1 MCFSFDVPQRG
12 FGRRRVRSRLR
23 ALLNTRTKTFTTGFT
38 SHFSWGTAELHAQSK
53 VSEAMKTSRHMPRGC
68 GARRL
73 TVVRTKKKCSS
84 LNLPRYSIVLTGP
97 AIHPSIGACCVA
109 VRDPDLRR
117 ARRGK
122 RYTQPGRPSPV
133 SLAVHFRSH
142 PSHTIFG
149 SAFLLELTHMPSL
162 WV

>member
-23 ALLNTRTKTFTTGFT
+23 ALLNTRTKTSTTGFT
-38 SHFSWGTAELHAQSK
+38 SHFSWGTAELRAQGL
-53 VSEAMKTSRHMPRGC
+53 VSRPHRTYRHLPRGS
-68 GARRL
+68 GAKRL
-73 TVVRTKKKCSS
+73 TVVRTESPS

-109 VRDPDLRR
+109 VRDPFHGE

-122 RYTQPGRPSPV
+122 RYTQPGRSTPV

-149 SAFLLELTHMPSL
+149 SAFPLELTHMPSL